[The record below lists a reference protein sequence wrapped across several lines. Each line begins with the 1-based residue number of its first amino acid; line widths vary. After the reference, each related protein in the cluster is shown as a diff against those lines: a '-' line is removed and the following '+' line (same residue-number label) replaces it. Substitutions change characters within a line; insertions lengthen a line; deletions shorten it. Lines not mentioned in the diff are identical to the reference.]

1 VSDIVGSA
9 HKPRTETAKP
19 PSHWPRSGFRSGDSR
34 GRWLFEQGSKIP
46 YENGRAHA
54 GDVANRGRADDL
66 MVLLLAGRPN
76 ESRLEFDDHVAE
88 GLHAQYL
95 VDR

>member
-1 VSDIVGSA
+1 LAARTNRGQKRPSLRRTGLDLDFGQATREAVGYLSGV
-9 HKPRTETAKP
+9 PRY
-19 PSHWPRSGFRSGDSR
+19 R
-34 GRWLFEQGSKIP
+34 

-54 GDVANRGRADDL
+54 GAVANRGRADDL